1 MHSVISITFFKQVDL
16 VKWLWIANARHPYIT
31 RWNTLN
37 YMQFANNMKCKLN
50 DDQNVYIIANTI
62 IDKVTNVTTISEIYR
77 TV

>member
-1 MHSVISITFFKQVDL
+1 
-16 VKWLWIANARHPYIT
+16 
-31 RWNTLN
+31 
-37 YMQFANNMKCKLN
+37 MKCKLN